1 MNSLPALA
9 NGAMWGKR
17 AYREPR
23 DAFCVR
29 GPRFIDFAAALKSD
43 GICRIIKAEG
53 CILQSFSK
61 HGGAGSDM
69 SGKFLDRLF
78 DFNGDGK
85 TTFNEVWLAK
95 KIWEEVNQTQDDDS
109 DEDDFFGDEDAEDD
123 D

>member
-1 MNSLPALA
+1 
-9 NGAMWGKR
+9 
-17 AYREPR
+17 
-23 DAFCVR
+23 
-29 GPRFIDFAAALKSD
+29 
-43 GICRIIKAEG
+43 
-53 CILQSFSK
+53 
-61 HGGAGSDM
+61 M